1 MPICIDSSVFVRG
14 LHEPIPVHI
23 VQAYIVR
30 GLPEK
35 ADAFIGAFA
44 EWQQVSHLIS
54 LNRHFLRGLDR
65 IPFTVLDPSAYLQ
78 QLAG

>member
-23 VQAYIVR
+23 VQAYIMR

-54 LNRHFLRGLDR
+54 LNRHFLRGLDS

>member
-1 MPICIDSSVFVRG
+1 MPICIDISVFVRG

-23 VQAYIVR
+23 VQAYIMR

-44 EWQQVSHLIS
+44 AWQQASHLIS
-54 LNRHFLRGLDR
+54 RSRHVLRGLDR
-65 IPFTVLDPSAYLQ
+65 IPFTVSDPSAYLQ
-78 QLAG
+78 Q